1 MREKTAEPRTS
12 VTSRADG
19 EFAKSGME
27 MSAMRVGDWV
37 GEGVGVGA
45 DGWEVMMRMA
55 LRLLKCNILIFS
67 HDR

>member
-1 MREKTAEPRTS
+1 
-12 VTSRADG
+12 
-19 EFAKSGME
+19 ME

-45 DGWEVMMRMA
+45 DGWEVIMRMA
-55 LRLLKCNILIFS
+55 LQLLKCNILIFS